1 MYTIK
6 KTEEKSNVTR
16 KSVFTFQNLEGRVS
30 ISTILGFLL
39 PVVAVSHCFTPLVM
53 AIDFHMT
60 AITVWINYW
69 DKNLRWLIGH
79 FSVEWYWQK
88 KKKKDKMPIPSLL
101 YSAVFCPPQPLVSER
116 CDNVYECEKLYG
128 RSSAS
133 DSEFWHQGWQNT
145 HICWTLTQ
153 TNLLSLSH

>member
-6 KTEEKSNVTR
+6 KTEEKSNVTW

-60 AITVWINYW
+60 AITV
-69 DKNLRWLIGH
+69 
-79 FSVEWYWQK
+79 
-88 KKKKDKMPIPSLL
+88 
-101 YSAVFCPPQPLVSER
+101 
-116 CDNVYECEKLYG
+116 
-128 RSSAS
+128 
-133 DSEFWHQGWQNT
+133 
-145 HICWTLTQ
+145 
-153 TNLLSLSH
+153 